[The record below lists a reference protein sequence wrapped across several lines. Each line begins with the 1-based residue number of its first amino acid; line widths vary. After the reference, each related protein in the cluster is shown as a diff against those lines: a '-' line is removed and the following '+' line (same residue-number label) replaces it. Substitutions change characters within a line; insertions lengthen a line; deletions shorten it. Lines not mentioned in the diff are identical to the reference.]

1 MATSIFHRASGVAL
15 YVGAMV
21 LTAWVTALASGP
33 QAYGALMAVVM
44 SPPGLL
50 VMFAITAAACYHL
63 ANGIRH
69 LAWDA
74 GKGFDPKVSTATGWA
89 TIIAGAV
96 GAVLVFALAF
106 LA

>member
-1 MATSIFHRASGVAL
+1 M
-15 YVGAMV
+15 
-21 LTAWVTALASGP
+21 ALASGP
-33 QAYGALMAVVM
+33 EAYGAYMAFLM
-44 SPPGLL
+44 SPLCLL
-50 VMFAITAAACYHL
+50 VLFGITAAACYHL

-89 TIIAGAV
+89 TIVAGAV